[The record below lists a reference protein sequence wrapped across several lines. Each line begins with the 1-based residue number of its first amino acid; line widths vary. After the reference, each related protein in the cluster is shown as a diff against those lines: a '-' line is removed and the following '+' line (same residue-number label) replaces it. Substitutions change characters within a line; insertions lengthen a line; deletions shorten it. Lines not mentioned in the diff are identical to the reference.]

1 MKMGLNPKVIVS
13 IVYVLAM
20 FMVAMDGTVLNVA
33 LRTISEELGIQS
45 VDKISIQI
53 RSKWKQSIEYQKS
66 LAVIARDF
74 PFLQV
79 VASSQI

>member
-45 VDKISIQI
+45 VEQDIHSDQ
-53 RSKWKQSIEYQKS
+53 EYVE
-66 LAVIARDF
+66 AVH
-74 PFLQV
+74 
-79 VASSQI
+79 